1 MLKKRFPEG
10 ITIAHHYN
18 INVKVIE
25 SVGGEPLI
33 TWQFQV
39 VFARPHEDAVF
50 EAEIRANQMSGMN
63 VKWFKEDKQLH
74 ERQLMAGSSSY
85 DRQGDKYQMKYL
97 MKQKVLLIP
106 PLNLNERFQTKTL
119 SVPKLKSEIRLAS
132 VIFALENFLNSHA
145 WGRAPRRPVSFFSSR
160 TLLTNRR

>member
-1 MLKKRFPEG
+1 MNEG
-10 ITIAHHYN
+10 ITIAHYYN

-50 EAEIRANQMSGMN
+50 EAEIRANQMSGID

-85 DRQGDKYQMKYL
+85 DRQDKYLMKSL

-106 PLNLNERFQTKTL
+106 SLNLNESSQTKTL
-119 SVPKLKSEIRLAS
+119 LVPKLKSEIR
-132 VIFALENFLNSHA
+132 
-145 WGRAPRRPVSFFSSR
+145 
-160 TLLTNRR
+160 